1 MHFNQILPCILVSA
15 TAAAAQLI
23 PVGPIATV
31 YSRGNFEGRHFSVG
45 KVGECVQLPSN
56 IAGHV
61 SSVKLQQFPQ
71 PFYIACALYSND
83 YCQDPAAS
91 VIWYATAL
99 LSNAYLPDK
108 RARSIACKLNQ
119 NSP

>member
-1 MHFNQILPCILVSA
+1 MHFNQVLPCILVSA
-15 TAAAAQLI
+15 TAAVAQLI

-31 YSRGNFEGRHFSVG
+31 YEYPNFEGRHFIVG
-45 KVGECVQLPSN
+45 KVGECVQIPN
-56 IAGHV
+56 EIAGNV

-71 PFYIACALYSND
+71 PFYIACALYSNNF
-83 YCQDPAAS
+83 CQDPAAS

-99 LSNAYLPDK
+99 FTNAYLPDP

-119 NSP
+119 QSP